1 MVQHMLL
8 GTYRLHD
15 PNGRELQA
23 LVHGNRLIK
32 ANIRTTEE
40 LRELWASPATKDALR
55 RRNIQTELV
64 PSEPEN
70 TRILEKYLFDLG
82 EDEPDPGEDQGD
94 IIVPD
99 GDLVQGSVDGDG
111 ADQGAVGS
119 NIGHD
124 RLQIPKRRLLDEII
138 VAELPRRKRQRN
150 TQVGI

>member
-1 MVQHMLL
+1 M
-8 GTYRLHD
+8 
-15 PNGRELQA
+15 
-23 LVHGNRLIK
+23 
-32 ANIRTTEE
+32 
-40 LRELWASPATKDALR
+40 
-55 RRNIQTELV
+55 

-99 GDLVQGSVDGDG
+99 GDLVQGSLDGDR
-111 ADQGAVGS
+111 ADQGAVES
-119 NIGHD
+119 NIGQD